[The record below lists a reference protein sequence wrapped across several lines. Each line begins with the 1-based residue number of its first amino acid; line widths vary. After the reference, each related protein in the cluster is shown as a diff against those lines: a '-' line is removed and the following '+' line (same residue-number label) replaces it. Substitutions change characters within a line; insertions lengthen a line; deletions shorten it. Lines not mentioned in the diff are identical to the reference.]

1 MSCVLQLSALLI
13 VFHSVAGT
21 VVTAAVVE
29 VHPQASQVNMTLN
42 VTFQTDYLTMAL
54 YSPGPE
60 QVRCRRETMSRFKRN
75 YVNKAYIIIY

>member
-1 MSCVLQLSALLI
+1 MDALITCSYNCFLLLLTFNSI
-13 VFHSVAGT
+13 AAT

-42 VTFQTDYLTMAL
+42 VSFKTDYLTMAL

-60 QVRCRRETMSRFKRN
+60 QVR
-75 YVNKAYIIIY
+75 